1 MKYSLASTLFLAT
14 LAIPALAHAGA
25 RAQLAGSLA
34 AGQAT
39 QLDVTVDGDAT
50 GAPAVSVPGA
60 RVQLSGQMSSTQI
73 VNGASSHQ
81 TRFVYTLVPSA
92 AGSLDIPAITVATA
106 SGAQT
111 TAPIHA
117 TVSATPSPSQSQ
129 NPSPFGASASAVPS
143 PASGAGGNPGA
154 DRVIQSSAHAFITL
168 DMPAH
173 KLVVGQAVP
182 VTIRAY
188 FRAGT
193 SATLDGAPRLTT
205 DAFTLSNLSDKPAQ
219 TQVELRGEPYLQA
232 TWTGLLAPAKPS
244 TGKLAVELPVEL
256 AYRAAPRPAQHRTLR
271 DVFGA
276 DPFGDA
282 FGSDSPFGDSD
293 PFGSMDMD
301 IDSMFDIGP
310 MQQEQVTLRGPTS
323 TVTVSEPPEAGKP
336 ADFTG
341 AVGTFALSVDPP
353 TGSPRV
359 GEPLTLAFHVT
370 GSGNFDRVTGIA
382 VADAPGVKSYPAKAD
397 FVAGTTAL
405 TGTKTFTQTIVPTKA
420 GTVEVPAATFSYF
433 DPAKHAY
440 VTAHT
445 TPLSLA
451 VAASPGGGAAD
462 PGLAASVR
470 EPGMLPN
477 RVDPGES
484 HAELVPLV
492 DRTSTW
498 LGVAAIL
505 VASILATLIAW
516 SRRSH
521 RIASVLASR
530 RVDREVAR
538 ATQAMHRAADEEDP
552 VAFFS
557 AARLAL
563 QTRLASTW
571 HTRADAITA
580 HDVAA
585 RLGDRGDTIREV
597 FEHADGMAYG
607 APTTEPLG
615 YWDNVVRAE
624 LAHLEVSP

>member
-1 MKYSLASTLFLAT
+1 MKRSLLSTLT
-14 LAIPALAHAGA
+14 LAILAIGGVAFAGA

-39 QLDVTVDGDAT
+39 QLDVTVDGDA
-50 GAPAVSVPGA
+50 GRAPDVQIPGA
-60 RVQLSGQMSSTQI
+60 HVQLNGQMSSTQI
-73 VNGASSHQ
+73 VNGTSSHQ
-81 TRFVYTLVPSA
+81 TRFVYSVVPDA
-92 AGSLDIPAITVATA
+92 AGSLDIPSISVPTA
-106 SGAQT
+106 NGAQT

-117 TVSATPSPSQSQ
+117 SVLASAS
-129 NPSPFGASASAVPS
+129 PSPFSGSSASAPPS
-143 PASGAGGNPGA
+143 PTANAPGG
-154 DRVIQSSAHAFITL
+154 RVIQSSSHAFITL
-168 DMPAH
+168 DVPAH

-193 SATLDGAPRLTT
+193 SATLDGAPHLTT

-219 TQVELRGEPYLQA
+219 TQVQLRGEPYLQA
-232 TWTGLLAPAKPS
+232 TWTALLSPAKPS

-256 AYRAAPRPAQHRTLR
+256 AYRAAARPAQHRTLR

-282 FGSDSPFGDSD
+282 FGSDSPFDSD

-301 IDSMFDIGP
+301 LDSMFDIGP

-323 TVTVSEPPEAGKP
+323 TVTVVEPPVAGRP
-336 ADFTG
+336 ADYSG
-341 AVGTFALSVDPP
+341 AVGAFALSVDAPAS
-353 TGSPRV
+353 SPRV

-370 GSGNFDRVTGIA
+370 GTGNFDRVTGVA
-382 VADAPGVKSYPAKAD
+382 VADAPGLKTYPAKAD
-397 FVAGTTAL
+397 FVPGTAATA
-405 TGTKTFTQTIVPTKA
+405 GTKTFTQTVVPTRA

-433 DPAKHAY
+433 DPAKQAY

-445 TPLSLA
+445 APLSLT

-477 RVDPGES
+477 RVDRGEA
-484 HAELVPLV
+484 HAELMPLV
-492 DRTSTW
+492 DRASTW
-498 LGVAAIL
+498 LGIAAIL
-505 VASILATLIAW
+505 VITILATLIAW
-516 SRRSH
+516 SRQSH
-521 RIASVLASR
+521 RIASVLAAR

-538 ATQAMHRAADEEDP
+538 ATQAMQRAADQDDP

-571 HTRADAITA
+571 HTRADAITG

-585 RLGDRGDTIREV
+585 RLGDRGETIRDV

-607 APTTEPLG
+607 APTTEPLE
-615 YWDNVVRAE
+615 YWDGVVRAE

>member
-1 MKYSLASTLFLAT
+1 MKRLLLPTLTLAT
-14 LAIPALAHAGA
+14 LAVPAVAVAGA

-34 AGQAT
+34 AGQPT
-39 QLDVTVDGDAT
+39 QLDVTVDGEASR
-50 GAPAVSVPGA
+50 APDVHVPGA
-60 RVQLSGQMSSTQI
+60 RVQLNGQMSSTQI
-73 VNGASSHQ
+73 VNGASSQQ
-81 TRFVYTLVPSA
+81 TKFVYTVVPDA
-92 AGSLDIPAITVATA
+92 VGALDIPAISVAT
-106 SGAQT
+106 STGAQT

-117 TVSATPSPSQSQ
+117 KVSATASPSPSPFVGSAGAS
-129 NPSPFGASASAVPS
+129 PSPSAANT
-143 PASGAGGNPGA
+143 GG
-154 DRVIQSSAHAFITL
+154 RVIQSSAHAFITL
-168 DMPAH
+168 DVPTH
-173 KLVVGQAVP
+173 QLVVGQAVP

-193 SATLDGAPRLTT
+193 SATLDGAPHLTT

-219 TQVELRGEPYLQA
+219 TQVQLRGEPYLQA
-232 TWTGLLAPAKPS
+232 TWTAVLSPAKPS

-271 DVFGA
+271 DIFGA

-282 FGSDSPFGDSD
+282 FGDSD
-293 PFGSMDMD
+293 PFGDMDMGMD

-323 TVTVSEPPEAGKP
+323 TVTVIEPPAAGKP
-336 ADFTG
+336 AAYTG
-341 AVGTFALSVDPP
+341 AVGAFALSVDPP
-353 TGSPRV
+353 TGTPRV
-359 GEPLTLAFHVT
+359 GEPLTLAFRVT
-370 GSGNFDRVTGIA
+370 GTGNFDRVTGVA
-382 VADAPGVKSYPAKAD
+382 VADAPGLKTYPAKAD

-405 TGTKTFTQTIVPTKA
+405 AGTKTFTQTVVPTRA
-420 GTVEVPAATFSYF
+420 GTVEIPAVAFSYF

-440 VTAHT
+440 VSAHSQ
-445 TPLSLA
+445 PLALT

-477 RVDPGES
+477 RVDPGDA
-484 HAELVPLV
+484 HAELMPLV
-492 DRTSTW
+492 DRASTW
-498 LGVAAIL
+498 LGVAGILAATIL
-505 VASILATLIAW
+505 VTLIAW

-585 RLGDRGDTIREV
+585 RLGDRGGAIREV

-607 APTTEPLG
+607 APTTEPLA
-615 YWDNVVRAE
+615 YWDDVVRTE

>member
-1 MKYSLASTLFLAT
+1 MKRLLLPTLTLAALAT
-14 LAIPALAHAGA
+14 PAFASA

-50 GAPAVSVPGA
+50 RPPDVHVAGA
-60 RVQLSGQMSSTQI
+60 RVQLNGQMSSTQI

-81 TRFVYTLVPSA
+81 TRFVYSIVPDA
-92 AGSLDIPAITVATA
+92 TGPLDIPAISVATP
-106 SGAQT
+106 SGVQQT
-111 TAPIHA
+111 SPIHA
-117 TVSATPSPSQSQ
+117 TVSSSPSPTPSP
-129 NPSPFGASASAVPS
+129 NASPNAAA
-143 PASGAGGNPGA
+143 AAAGAGATG
-154 DRVIQSSAHAFITL
+154 RVIQSSPHAFITL
-168 DMPAH
+168 DVPSH

-193 SATLDGAPRLTT
+193 SATLDGAPHLTT

-219 TQVELRGEPYLQA
+219 TQVQLHGEPYLQA
-232 TWTGLLAPAKPS
+232 TWTALLSPAKPS
-244 TGKLAVELPVEL
+244 SGKLAVELPVEL

-271 DVFGA
+271 DVFGN
-276 DPFGDA
+276 DPFADA
-282 FGSDSPFGDSD
+282 FGSDSPFGD
-293 PFGSMDMD
+293 PFGDMDMD
-301 IDSMFDIGP
+301 MDMDSMFDIGP

-323 TVTVSEPPEAGKP
+323 TITVVEPPAAGKP
-336 ADFTG
+336 ADYTG
-341 AVGTFALSVDPP
+341 AVGAFALAVDPP
-353 TGSPRV
+353 IGTPRV

-370 GSGNFDRVTGIA
+370 GTGNFDRVTG
-382 VADAPGVKSYPAKAD
+382 VALSDAPGMKTYPAKAD
-397 FVAGTTAL
+397 FVAGTTPL
-405 TGTKTFTQTIVPTKA
+405 TGTKTFTQTIVPTRA
-420 GTVEVPAATFSYF
+420 GALTVPAAAFSYF

-445 TPLSLA
+445 APLSLT
-451 VAASPGGGAAD
+451 VEAAPGGGAAD

-477 RVDPGES
+477 RVDPGVA

-492 DRTSTW
+492 DRASTW
-498 LGVAAIL
+498 IGVAAIL
-505 VASILATLIAW
+505 AGAFLATLIGW
-516 SRRSH
+516 SRRSR
-521 RIASVLASR
+521 RIADVLASR
-530 RVDREVAR
+530 RVAREVAR
-538 ATQAMHRAADEEDP
+538 ATEAMHRASDAEDP
-552 VAFFS
+552 VAFFT
-557 AARLAL
+557 AARRAL

-585 RLGDRGDTIREV
+585 RLGPRGDAIREV

-607 APTTEPLG
+607 APTTEPLA
-615 YWDNVVRAE
+615 YWDNVVRTE

>member
-1 MKYSLASTLFLAT
+1 MTCSLLSTLT
-14 LAIPALAHAGA
+14 LALVAMPALAFAGA

-50 GAPAVSVPGA
+50 RAPDVHIPGA
-60 RVQLSGQMSSTQI
+60 RVQLNGQMSSTQI
-73 VNGASSHQ
+73 VNGASSRQ
-81 TRFVYTLVPSA
+81 TRFVYSVVPAS
-92 AGSLDIPAITVATA
+92 AGSLEIPAIAVPTA
-106 SGAQT
+106 NGAQT

-117 TVSATPSPSQSQ
+117 SVSATPT
-129 NPSPFGASASAVPS
+129 PSPLFGSAAP
-143 PASGAGGNPGA
+143 PTPNAPTG
-154 DRVIQSSAHAFITL
+154 RVIPSSPHAFITL
-168 DMPAH
+168 DVPTH

-193 SATLDGAPRLTT
+193 SATLDGVPHLTT

-219 TQVELRGEPYLQA
+219 TQIQLHGEPYLQA
-232 TWTGLLAPAKPS
+232 TWTALLSPAKPS

-293 PFGSMDMD
+293 PFGDMDMD

-323 TVTVSEPPEAGKP
+323 TVTVVEPPAAGRP
-336 ADFTG
+336 TDYSG
-341 AVGTFALSVDPP
+341 AVGSFALSVDPP
-353 TGSPRV
+353 AGTPRV

-370 GSGNFDRVTGIA
+370 GNGNFDRVTGVA
-382 VADAPGVKSYPAKAD
+382 VADAKGLKTYPAKAD
-397 FVAGTTAL
+397 FVAGTAATA
-405 TGTKTFTQTIVPTKA
+405 GTKTFTQTVVPTQA

-440 VTAHT
+440 VAAR
-445 TPLSLA
+445 TPPLPLA
-451 VAASPGGGAAD
+451 VAAAPGGGAAD

-477 RVDPGES
+477 RVDPGEP

-492 DRTSTW
+492 DRASTW
-498 LGVAAIL
+498 LGVAAL
-505 VASILATLIAW
+505 LTVTILATLIAW

-538 ATQAMHRAADEEDP
+538 ATQAMQRAADEEDP
-552 VAFFS
+552 VAFFT

-585 RLGDRGDTIREV
+585 RLGNRGDTIREV

-607 APTTEPLG
+607 APTTEPLD
-615 YWDNVVRAE
+615 YWDGVVRAE

>member
-1 MKYSLASTLFLAT
+1 MKYSLVAAAALG
-14 LAIPALAHAGA
+14 ALALPTFAFAGA

-34 AGQAT
+34 AGQPA
-39 QLDVTVDGDAT
+39 QLDVTVDGEVS
-50 GAPAVSVPGA
+50 GAPDVHVPGA
-60 RVQLSGQMSSTQI
+60 RVQLNGQMSSTQI
-73 VNGASSHQ
+73 VNGASSQQ
-81 TRFVYTLVPSA
+81 TKFIYSVVPDA
-92 AGSLDIPAITVATA
+92 AGELDIPAISVAT
-106 SGAQT
+106 STGAQT

-117 TVSATPSPSQSQ
+117 TVSSSPRPSPS
-129 NPSPFGASASAVPS
+129 PFSGSVGAS
-143 PASGAGGNPGA
+143 PAPATTNAAAPTG
-154 DRVIQSSAHAFITL
+154 RVIQSSPHAFITL
-168 DMPAH
+168 DVPTH

-193 SATLDGAPRLTT
+193 SATLDGAPHLTT

-219 TQVELRGEPYLQA
+219 TQVQLRGEPYLQA
-232 TWTGLLAPAKPS
+232 TWTALLSPAKPS

-256 AYRAAPRPAQHRTLR
+256 AYRAAPRPAQHRTMR
-271 DVFGA
+271 DIFGA

-293 PFGSMDMD
+293 PFGAMDMD

-323 TVTVSEPPEAGKP
+323 TVTVIEPPDAGKP
-336 ADFTG
+336 ADYSG
-341 AVGTFALSVDPP
+341 AVGAFSLSVDPP
-353 TGSPRV
+353 TGTPRV

-370 GSGNFDRVTGIA
+370 GTGNFDRVTGIA
-382 VADAPGVKSYPAKAD
+382 LADATGMKTYPAKAD
-397 FVAGTTAL
+397 FVAGTTPL
-405 TGTKTFTQTIVPTKA
+405 TGTKTFTQTIVPTRA

-445 TPLSLA
+445 APLSLT
-451 VAASPGGGAAD
+451 VVASPGGGAAD

-477 RVDPGES
+477 RVDPGEP
-484 HAELVPLV
+484 HAELMPLV
-492 DRTSTW
+492 DRASTW
-498 LGVAAIL
+498 LGVAG
-505 VASILATLIAW
+505 ILAATILAILIAW

-538 ATQAMHRAADEEDP
+538 ATEAMQRAADQADP

-557 AARLAL
+557 AARTAL

-585 RLGDRGDTIREV
+585 RLGDRGETIREV

-607 APTTEPLG
+607 APTTEPLE
-615 YWDNVVRAE
+615 YWDGIVRAE